1 MGYDQSCHREIQALV
16 KTLPDEQIRHMG
28 HVGLLVGSFMR
39 NLYVQGHVA
48 VAEGTLALQLYEQ
61 AAFYHDIGKAM
72 VPRAILTKAGRLTE
86 PEYTA
91 IRRHPL
97 YASQILSKC
106 DAAVMQGM
114 PAGLLPTIYDAAVF
128 HHEWWNGKGYPY
140 GLQGSAIPY
149 VARVTAI
156 CDAFEAMTGDRVYR
170 KALAPDKAIGEI
182 AANSGT
188 QFDPALAQAFI
199 ANEADYIRLV
209 RRWQGAAA
217 QES

>member
-1 MGYDQSCHREIQALV
+1 MGYDQTCQMAMQALV
-16 KTLPDEQIRHMG
+16 NTLPDEQIRHMG

-39 NLYVQGHVA
+39 NLFMQRHGA
-48 VAEGTLALQLYEQ
+48 VAKGVLALPLYEQ

-97 YASQILSKC
+97 YASEILGRC
-106 DAAVMQGM
+106 DAAAAQGM

-140 GLQGSAIPY
+140 GLQGLAIPY

-156 CDAFEAMTGDRVYR
+156 CDAFDAMTGDRVYR
-170 KALAPDKAIGEI
+170 KVLAPDKAIGEI
-182 AANSGT
+182 AANGGT
-188 QFDPALAQAFI
+188 QFDPALAQAFV
-199 ANEADYIRLV
+199 ANEAEYTRLV